1 MSGRLPAH
9 PSSLRALRR
18 KAGLSREDG
27 KRWLRRILFV
37 AGGLCVGG
45 AAVLMA
51 KLADGAQILF
61 AAALTRWPYLPLG
74 LTPFGF
80 ALSALLTKTVF
91 RGAGGSGIPQVIAA
105 RTMDDGP
112 ARQELVSL
120 RVAFGKILCLLL
132 GLLCGGSIGREGPT
146 VQVGASV
153 MNFIGHWTP
162 TIDRSA
168 LLLAGAAAGIAAA
181 FNTPLAGI
189 VFGIEELS
197 RSFESRTSGLVI
209 GCVVAAGVTSLGIV
223 GDYNYFGTTAATLP
237 LGRGWIAVLLCGV
250 LGGLGGGLFGLGM
263 LLPRRLPGV
272 MGRWIVDNTI
282 LFAALCGLGVALCGL
297 VAGGIHGTG
306 YDEAAA
312 LVHGDRVATASFPL
326 AKFAAS
332 LLSAVSG
339 IPGGLFA
346 PSLAVGAGIGS
357 SIGPLFPTTLPS
369 ALAIIGMVAYLAGV
383 LQTPITSFV
392 IVSEMTQDHAMVI
405 PLMVAALIAT
415 AVSRLVNPH
424 GLYHALAEAFVPAA
438 SAATRRSSG
447 QASA

>member
-1 MSGRLPAH
+1 MGSG
-9 PSSLRALRR
+9 SLRAMRR
-18 KAGLSREDG
+18 RFGVSRDDA
-27 KRWLRRILFV
+27 KRWWRRVLFV

-51 KLADGAQILF
+51 KLADGAQSLF
-61 AAALTRWPYLPLG
+61 HVAIAHWPLLPLA

-105 RTMDDGP
+105 RTMDAGS
-112 ARQELVSL
+112 ARHDLVSL

-146 VQVGASV
+146 VQVGASI

-162 TIDRSA
+162 AIDRSA

-263 LLPRRLPGV
+263 LLPRRLPGAI
-272 MGRWIVDNTI
+272 GRWIVDNMI
-282 LFAALCGLGVALCGL
+282 FFAALCGLGVALCGL
-297 VAGGIHGTG
+297 VASGIHGTG

-312 LVHGDRVATASFPL
+312 LVHGDHVATASFPL

-357 SIGPLFPTTLPS
+357 SFGPLFPTTLPS

-438 SAATRRSSG
+438 STAVHRSSG
-447 QASA
+447 AGSA